1 MSNENDIGVVGS
13 PSTSTELTVDLLLE
27 ATEERLVGALV
38 GFHAQQ
44 DGRQISSIG
53 QIVGLELRNK
63 WHEDSV
69 FRNLIKRTGEIPP
82 ITYRQDTRIAD
93 LVIGATFKKTMQG
106 YDPEVLGMV
115 PSTGTR
121 IFRMSQELLDSMLE
135 LYQEELFYLGR
146 AYANDILYPMWLKHF
161 GSGTG
166 GAGEAHHIGV
176 FGKTGS
182 GKSGLAKMM
191 LCGYGK
197 HKQMGILVIDP
208 QGEFSSEL
216 SGHREG
222 QQGLPLDSILKNQGR
237 DVCVYKI
244 DQLQLSEWDMFQEL
258 LVSLGFLETLN
269 IPKGSKANAGNAA
282 EIIRIALEGRSK
294 LGELSNENVLNAALN
309 AVKDPEGVKHIYTT
323 RARAEVLV
331 ARINK
336 IQTDS
341 TQRAT
346 VLKKWRSVCDLFAE
360 GKDRKKLWSHGEDGI
375 VNELLREVQNGEVR
389 PVVAIDISQKGNKQ
403 EFWSESLQKKI
414 ITQLLRALI
423 YKASSDS
430 ANVLVVLDEAHRH
443 VPSGNLESGSEADQ
457 LRSLLRRGVRETRK
471 YGLGWMFI
479 SQTLGGLDR
488 EILQQLRIL
497 TFGFGLALGTELD
510 RLKEFAGGDKRAI
523 ELYQSFRDPQ
533 SFPRRDLQDF
543 PFMAVGPITPLAFS
557 GKPIFFSMFTNMDE
571 FQKKNKLGK
580 S

>member
-1 MSNENDIGVVGS
+1 MSSEDEIGVVGS
-13 PSTSTELTVDLLLE
+13 PSTNTELTVDLLLE

-44 DGRQISSIG
+44 DGQKVSSIG
-53 QIVGLELRNK
+53 QIVGLELKNK

-93 LVIGATFKKTMQG
+93 LVIGATFKKTAEG

-121 IFRMSQELLDSMLE
+121 IFRMKQDFLDSMLE
-135 LYQEELFYLGR
+135 LYQGELFYLGH

-161 GSGTG
+161 GSGNG
-166 GAGEAHHIGV
+166 GAGEAYHIGV

-197 HKQMGILVIDP
+197 QKQMGIMVIDP

-216 SGHREG
+216 SGQREG
-222 QQGLPLDSILKNQGR
+222 RQGLPLDSILKNQGR
-237 DVCVYKI
+237 NVRVYRI
-244 DQLQLSEWDMFQEL
+244 DQLQLNEWDMFQEL
-258 LVSLGFLETLN
+258 LVSLGFLAILG
-269 IPKGSKANAGNAA
+269 IPKGSKSNAEKAA
-282 EIIRIALEGRSK
+282 EVIRRTLEGQSNLDK
-294 LGELSNENVLNAALN
+294 LGDKQVLDSVLN
-309 AVKDPEGVKHIYTT
+309 AVKQRDEAEYIYTK
-323 RARAEVLV
+323 ARAKDLIG
-331 ARINK
+331 RINR
-336 IQTDS
+336 IQDND
-341 TQRAT
+341 TQYAEA
-346 VLKKWRSVCDLFAE
+346 LSKWKSLCDLFAAGE
-360 GKDRKKLWSHGEDGI
+360 DRKKLWSYDESGI
-375 VNELLREVQNGEVR
+375 VNELLRSVQNDEVR
-389 PVVAIDISQKGNKQ
+389 PVIAIDISQKGNKS
-403 EFWSESLQKKI
+403 ELWSESLQKKI
-414 ITQLLRALI
+414 IAQLLRVLI
-423 YKASSDS
+423 YKASKNS

-443 VPSGNLESGSEADQ
+443 VPSGSLEAGSEADQ
-457 LRSLLRRGVRETRK
+457 LRGLLRSGIRETRK

-497 TFGFGLALGTELD
+497 AFGFGLALGAELD
-510 RLKEFAGGDKRAI
+510 RLKEFAGGDKRAL

-557 GKPIFFSMFTNMDE
+557 GKPIFFSMFTDMNK
-571 FQKKNKLGK
+571 FQDKNKLE
-580 S
+580 

>member
-1 MSNENDIGVVGS
+1 MSNEDEIGVVGS
-13 PSTSTELTVDLLLE
+13 PSTNTELTVDLLLE

-44 DGRQISSIG
+44 DGQKVSSIG

-93 LVIGATFKKTMQG
+93 LVIGATFKETTQG
-106 YDPEVLGMV
+106 FDPEVLGMV

-121 IFRMSQELLDSMLE
+121 IFRMSQELLDNMLE
-135 LYQEELFYLGR
+135 LYREELFYLGR

-166 GAGEAHHIGV
+166 GAGEAYHIGV

-216 SGHREG
+216 SGQRVGH
-222 QQGLPLDSILKNQGR
+222 QGLPLDSILKNQGR
-237 DVCVYKI
+237 DVCVYRI

-258 LVSLGFLETLN
+258 LVSLGFLEILG
-269 IPKGSKANAGNAA
+269 IPRASKRNTEKAA
-282 EIIRIALEGRSK
+282 EVIREALDGKFK
-294 LGELSNENVLNAALN
+294 LDELSNKKVLLAALN
-309 AVKDPEGVKHIYTT
+309 SVKQEDEAEYIYST
-323 RARAEVLV
+323 ARAKELVKRIDKVLRSKEQYEK
-331 ARINK
+331 A
-336 IQTDS
+336 
-341 TQRAT
+341 QR
-346 VLKKWRSVCDLFAE
+346 KWNSLCALFSK
-360 GKDRKKLWSHGEDGI
+360 GSGRKKLSSYGEDGI
-375 VNELLREVQNGEVR
+375 VNELLRDVQSEEVR
-389 PVVAIDISQKGNKQ
+389 PVVALDISQKGNKP

-414 ITQLLRALI
+414 IAQLLRVLI
-423 YKASSDS
+423 YKASSES

-443 VPSGNLESGSEADQ
+443 VPSGGLEPGSEADR
-457 LRSLLRRGVRETRK
+457 LRDLLRRGIRETRK

-488 EILQQLRIL
+488 EILQQLRIQA
-497 TFGFGLALGTELD
+497 FGFGLALGTELD
-510 RLKEFAGGDKRAI
+510 RLKEFAGGDKRAM

-557 GKPIFFSMFTNMDE
+557 GKPIFFSMFTDMDD
-571 FQKKNKLGK
+571 FQKKNKLD
-580 S
+580 

>member
-1 MSNENDIGVVGS
+1 MSNKDEIGVVGS
-13 PSTSTELTVDLLLE
+13 PSTNTELTVDLLLE

-44 DGRQISSIG
+44 DGQKVSSIG
-53 QIVGLELRNK
+53 QIVGLELKNK

-93 LVIGATFKKTMQG
+93 LVIGATFKKTSQG

-121 IFRMSQELLDSMLE
+121 IFRMSQQLLDNMLA
-135 LYQEELFYLGR
+135 LYREELFYLGR

-161 GSGTG
+161 GGGMG
-166 GAGEAHHIGV
+166 GAGEAYHIGV

-216 SGHREG
+216 SGQREG
-222 QQGLPLDSILKNQGR
+222 RQGLPLDSILRNQGR
-237 DVCVYKI
+237 DVCVYRI

-258 LVSLGFLETLN
+258 LVSLGFLEILG
-269 IPKGSKANAGNAA
+269 IPRASRPNAEKAA
-282 EIIRIALEGRSK
+282 ETIRLALDGKFK
-294 LGELSNENVLNAALN
+294 LDELSNEEALAAALN
-309 AVKDPEGVKHIYTT
+309 SVKQEDGAKYIYSA
-323 RARAEVLV
+323 ARAKELV
-331 ARINK
+331 TRIDRVQNSGEQLGK
-336 IQTDS
+336 A
-341 TQRAT
+341 QR
-346 VLKKWRSVCDLFAE
+346 KWNNLCDLFSK
-360 GKDRKKLWSHGEDGI
+360 GSGRKKLSSYGEDGI
-375 VNELLREVQNGEVR
+375 VNELLRDVQGEEVR
-389 PVVAIDISQKGNKQ
+389 PVVAIDISQKGNKPK
-403 EFWSESLQKKI
+403 FWSESLQKKI
-414 ITQLLRALI
+414 IAQLLRVLI

-443 VPSGNLESGSEADQ
+443 VPSGGLEPGSEADQ
-457 LRSLLRRGVRETRK
+457 LRDLLRRGIRETRK

-497 TFGFGLALGTELD
+497 AFGFGLALGTELD

-557 GKPIFFSMFTNMDE
+557 GKPIFFSMFTDMDD
-571 FQKKNKLGK
+571 FQRKNRLE
-580 S
+580 